1 MDPISDMLIRI
12 KNAQKAKKQAVSFG
26 YSNIKY
32 EIAKLLASEGFV
44 ADAQKKG
51 KKSARLLELKLLYD
65 GSDPK
70 ITGLKRISKLS
81 RRVYRG
87 YKQIFPVRRGAGA
100 AIYSTTSG
108 LLTDREA
115 RKRKIGGEAL
125 FEIW

>member
-44 ADAQKKG
+44 ADVQKKG
-51 KKSARLLELKLLYD
+51 KKSARFLELKLLYD
-65 GSDPK
+65 GNASK
-70 ITGLKRISKLS
+70 ITDLKRISKPS
-81 RRVYRG
+81 RRVYRS
-87 YKQIFPVRRGAGA
+87 YKQIFPVRRGAGV

-108 LLTDREA
+108 LLTDRES
-115 RKRKIGGEAL
+115 RKRKIGGEVL